1 MEEQLVQIRDQFLTE
16 LLGLRQR
23 LGGSWDALHTALKP
37 TLDVLGSPLSTIVDH
52 AHVSSSWEVETR
64 SLDAEIAGELSQVLI
79 RLSDALTS
87 WYRAQRPREVKIAEV
102 ISTFY
107 VDVQRPLWAAHPA
120 LQPFDA

>member
-64 SLDAEIAGELSQVLI
+64 LLSLTLI
-79 RLSDALTS
+79 RRGAFALFRDDRGPDSHTA
-87 WYRAQRPREVKIAEV
+87 RHGPRRFNAGVV
-102 ISTFY
+102 
-107 VDVQRPLWAAHPA
+107 
-120 LQPFDA
+120 